1 MLDINLRSFKNFVSL
16 VDRLTNLQ
24 VKISDNTYY
33 HIYNRGNNKEP
44 IFFENDNYIFF
55 LNQFKKHVLPFCEVY
70 AYCLMPNHFH
80 FFIMVN
86 DQQSFE
92 TGIKNFFISYSKA
105 INKKYNRVG
114 SLFQGR
120 YKASEIDSDS
130 YYTRIITYIH
140 QNPVIANLVT
150 DISDYKYSSYPAYL
164 SAKKTVLNKH
174 DVLEWFGGLEH
185 FINDHKISVDER
197 DIPYVK

>member
-1 MLDINLRSFKNFVSL
+1 
-16 VDRLTNLQ
+16 
-24 VKISDNTYY
+24 
-33 HIYNRGNNKEP
+33 
-44 IFFENDNYIFF
+44 
-55 LNQFKKHVLPFCEVY
+55 
-70 AYCLMPNHFH
+70 
-80 FFIMVN
+80 MVN
-86 DQQSFE
+86 NQQSFE

-150 DISDYKYSSYPAYL
+150 DIGSYKYSSYPAYL
-164 SAKKTVLNKH
+164 STRETLLNKL
-174 DVLEWFGGLEH
+174 DVLEWFGGLDS
-185 FINDHKISVDER
+185 FINDHKIIVDK
-197 DIPYVK
+197 PL